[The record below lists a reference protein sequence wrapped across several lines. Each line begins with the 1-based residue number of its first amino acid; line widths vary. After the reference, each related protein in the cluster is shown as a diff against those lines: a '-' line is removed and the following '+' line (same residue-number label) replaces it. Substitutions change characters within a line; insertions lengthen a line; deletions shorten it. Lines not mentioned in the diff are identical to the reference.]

1 MTQVSPEADRIIVTL
16 AQEPFL
22 GGICD
27 ADGVRWSPTRP
38 QRRYGREVL
47 RRIGVSVG
55 VMVGAILCGTAI
67 ALVPIWISA
76 GTDLDPSGDTC
87 WIEQDPGSGPSAL
100 GIEREHGGLVPYTE
114 CVPVTDNLSTPQDE
128 AFNEAARRALA
139 GEAMPVSK
147 ATLDHAGDAE
157 AHPFYRRAWPLF
169 AAFASIV
176 FAVAF
181 GIIVSAF
188 RKRRANTMR

>member
-1 MTQVSPEADRIIVTL
+1 MVKQATQRV
-16 AQEPFL
+16 F
-22 GGICD
+22 
-27 ADGVRWSPTRP
+27 
-38 QRRYGREVL
+38 

-55 VMVGAILCGTAI
+55 VMVGAILCGTAV

-128 AFNEAARRALA
+128 AFNDAARRALA

-147 ATLDHAGDAE
+147 ATLDHARDAE

-169 AAFASIV
+169 AAFASIM

-181 GIIVSAF
+181 GVIVSAT
-188 RKRRANTMR
+188 RKRRARRVQPADTSAGAASP